1 MVTFGQT
8 TTFGSTST
16 AAPSTGF
23 SFGSTTNTNPAPAAT
38 TATTGGLF
46 GGTSTSTASTPAST
60 GFSFGSPA
68 PAPTPGGGLFGNT
81 AAPSTTTTAGGLFG
95 SSNTGSTS
103 GGLFGN
109 NATTTSAAT
118 GGGGL
123 FGNTSGSA
131 FGTTTSNATTSG
143 MNAGGSSLF
152 GGGGSS
158 SFGSSTTIQNNSNNN
173 NAVNAQQTAA
183 LFAQQQEAFQR
194 AEAQRLEQALVKLH
208 ASYNTVNPTT
218 DCRFQHVFFDAADA
232 NTVYQYRVMGQ
243 RSHYPHVDP
252 KVWAEA
258 DAYNPDPE
266 KYIPVSVV
274 GAEQLQSRISSQQA
288 QATVLKEH
296 LSVLRKSLDQAKE
309 HLVKSDAGLQTFT
322 KSQNQLMERMLGV
335 IRKVEVLRCLNV
347 PTQSSERVFRER
359 LNKLQK
365 DADAVRT
372 ILEEVMQTA
381 ENVKNSRSIEESIED
396 LSREDMSTLARALRD
411 QKDALEKLKSISIKD
426 ARDFEIIKNGISKKL
441 SS

>member
-1 MVTFGQT
+1 MAT
-8 TTFGSTST
+8 
-16 AAPSTGF
+16 
-23 SFGSTTNTNPAPAAT
+23 TNPAPAAT
-38 TATTGGLF
+38 TTTTGGLF
-46 GGTSTSTASTPAST
+46 GSSTASAPAST

-68 PAPTPGGGLFGNT
+68 PVPGVGGGGGGLFGNT
-81 AAPSTTTTAGGLFG
+81 AAPSTTTGGLFG
-95 SSNTGSTS
+95 SSNTGNNSTS

-109 NATTTSAAT
+109 TISNSSTAVT

-131 FGTTTSNATTSG
+131 FGTATTAG

-152 GGGGSS
+152 GGGTGSS
-158 SFGSSTTIQNNSNNN
+158 SFGNNSNNSI
-173 NAVNAQQTAA
+173 AINAQQTAA

-194 AEAQRLEQALVKLH
+194 AEAQRLEQALVKLY

-232 NTVYQYRVMGQ
+232 NTVYRYRVMGQ

-347 PTQSSERVFRER
+347 PTQSSERIFRER
-359 LNKLQK
+359 MNKLQK
-365 DADAVRT
+365 DADVVRT